1 MLLGLL
7 GGAGGTG
14 ADAPVDAAHRRTQP
28 ARPGHGL
35 SGHPDPADVLGRS
48 GALPGP
54 AVAAVWLSIHTFRSY
69 QRAV

>member
-1 MLLGLL
+1 MRHIAELNPLDRAMV
-7 GGAGGTG
+7 AGRS
-14 ADAPVDAAHRRTQP
+14 A
-28 ARPGHGL
+28 L